1 MRFALVLS
9 LAMLAIPAVLSGQ
22 RADSTNA
29 SAEIEKEILKIDDE
43 KDHAMQRYVASH
55 GAEGG
60 PELEQI
66 YGDDLVFVNTH
77 GGLLTKAQRLEDL
90 RSGSLK
96 FISFGRD
103 SYSLHVYRDTVV
115 MTGRATSEVVYKG
128 KVNRVPRRFT
138 NVYIKL
144 AGHWRLVAHQ
154 ATTIA
159 EPEP

>member
-1 MRFALVLS
+1 MRFAIVLS
-9 LAMLAIPAVLSGQ
+9 LAMLAIPGVLSGQ
-22 RADSTNA
+22 RADRTNA
-29 SAEIEKEILKIDDE
+29 NAEIEKEILKIDDE

-55 GAEGG
+55 GEEGG

-103 SYSLHVYRDTVV
+103 SYSLHVYGDTVV
-115 MTGRATSEVVYKG
+115 MTGRATSEVVYQG

-138 NVYIKL
+138 NVYVKL

-159 EPEP
+159 EP

>member
-1 MRFALVLS
+1 MRFALLLS
-9 LAMLAIPAVLSGQ
+9 LAMLTIPAILSGQ
-22 RADSTNA
+22 KPDSTNA
-29 SAEIEKEILKIDDE
+29 TAEIEKEILKIDDE
-43 KDHAMQRYVASH
+43 KDRAMQRYVASH

-60 PELEQI
+60 PDLDQI

-103 SYSLHVYRDTVV
+103 SYSLHVYGDTVV
-115 MTGRATSEVVYKG
+115 MTGRATSEVVYMG

-138 NVYIKL
+138 NVYIKW
-144 AGHWRLVAHQ
+144 GGQWRLVAHQ

-159 EPEP
+159 EP

>member
-1 MRFALVLS
+1 MRFVVVLF
-9 LAMLAIPAVLSGQ
+9 LTTLGISGFVGGQ
-22 RADSTNA
+22 KTDGANPNADV
-29 SAEIEKEILKIDDE
+29 EKQILKIDDE
-43 KDHAMQRYVASH
+43 KDQAMQRYVASH
-55 GAEGG
+55 GQEGG
-60 PELEQI
+60 AELDRI

-77 GGLLTKAQRLEDL
+77 GGLLSKTERLEDL

-103 SYSLHVYRDTVV
+103 SYSLHVYGDTVV
-115 MTGRATSEVVYKG
+115 MTGRATSEVIYQG

-144 AGHWRLVAHQ
+144 AGQWRLVAHQ

-159 EPEP
+159 EP

>member
-9 LAMLAIPAVLSGQ
+9 LAMLVLPGMLSGQ
-22 RADSTNA
+22 KPDTTNA
-29 SAEIEKEILKIDDE
+29 NAEIEKEILKIDDE
-43 KDHAMQRYVASH
+43 KDHAMQHYVASH

-60 PELEQI
+60 AELDQI
-66 YGDDLVFVNTH
+66 YGDDLVFVNTR
-77 GGLLTKAQRLEDL
+77 GGLLTKAQRMEDL

-103 SYSLHVYRDTVV
+103 SYQLHVYGDTVV
-115 MTGRATSEVVYKG
+115 MTGRATSEVIYMG
-128 KVNRVPRRFT
+128 KVNRIPRRFT

-144 AGHWRLVAHQ
+144 GGHWRLVAHQ

-159 EPEP
+159 EP

>member
-1 MRFALVLS
+1 MRFVLVLF
-9 LAMLAIPAVLSGQ
+9 LVTLAIPGVVGGQ
-22 RADSTNA
+22 KTDGANTNA
-29 SAEIEKEILKIDDE
+29 DIERQILKIDDE
-43 KDHAMQRYVASH
+43 KDQAMQRYVASH
-55 GAEGG
+55 GETGGAE
-60 PELEQI
+60 LDRI

-77 GGLLTKAQRLEDL
+77 GGLLSKAQRLEDL

-103 SYSLHVYRDTVV
+103 SYSLHVYGNTVV

-128 KVNRVPRRFT
+128 KVNRIPRRFT

-144 AGHWRLVAHQ
+144 AGQWRLVAHQ

-159 EPEP
+159 EP

>member
-1 MRFALVLS
+1 MRSLLVLF
-9 LAMLAIPAVLSGQ
+9 LVMLATPGVVGGQ
-22 RADSTNA
+22 QIGGANTNA
-29 SAEIEKEILKIDDE
+29 DMEKEILKIDDE

-55 GAEGG
+55 GDAGRAE
-60 PELEQI
+60 LDQI
-66 YGDDLVFVNTH
+66 YADDLVFVTTH
-77 GGLLTKAQRLEDL
+77 GALLSKAQRLEDL

-103 SYSLHVYRDTVV
+103 SYSLHVYGDTVV
-115 MTGRATSEVVYKG
+115 MTGRATSEVIYQG

-144 AGHWRLVAHQ
+144 AGQWRLVAHQ

-159 EPEP
+159 EP